1 MLKSHLIYLEG
12 EQMRRIICALAVGLF
27 LLSSVFSQEDW
38 SQVYSLLDR
47 IEDSLTELQSSNE
60 QMQTSNEDMQS
71 IIDNSQMSV
80 IRLKIIIGE
89 QEKLLA
95 QWQNNWQQTQEI
107 LKKQELLLDS
117 YEKRLKFWRIATP
130 ILAALSIGTT
140 IAIMSS
146 VR

>member
-1 MLKSHLIYLEG
+1 M
-12 EQMRRIICALAVGLF
+12 QMRKTICVLVIGLF
-27 LLSSVFSQEDW
+27 LSSLAFSQEDW
-38 SQVYSLLDR
+38 SQAYSLLDR
-47 IEDSLTELQSSNE
+47 IEDSLTELQNSNE
-60 QMQTSNEDMQS
+60 QMQISNEDMQN

-89 QEKLLA
+89 QEKLLE

-107 LKKQELLLDS
+107 LRKQELLLGS

-130 ILAALSIGTT
+130 VLVILSVGTT

-146 VR
+146 VN

>member
-1 MLKSHLIYLEG
+1 M
-12 EQMRRIICALAVGLF
+12 QMRKTICVLVIGLF
-27 LLSSVFSQEDW
+27 LSSLAFSQEDW
-38 SQVYSLLDR
+38 SQAYSLLDR

-60 QMQTSNEDMQS
+60 QMQISNEDMQN

-89 QEKLLA
+89 QEKLLE
-95 QWQNNWQQTQEI
+95 QWQNNWQLTQEI
-107 LKKQELLLDS
+107 LRKQELLLDS

-130 ILAALSIGTT
+130 VLVILSVGTT